1 MRARPQPTRMRIL
14 LVEDEHALG
23 TWLAKVLERTGIVVE
38 WVDNARMALA
48 AARPGA
54 HDVIVLDL
62 GLPDR
67 DGQELLRE
75 LRERDSRTPA
85 LVLTA
90 RHSVDDKVLA
100 FHGGADDFLAKPF
113 ELAELEVRL
122 HALVRR
128 ARGAEAPRHAC
139 GPLSYDL
146 GTKAFV
152 LAGSALPLSPR
163 ECAVLRVLIEHAREP
178 MSKQQILERVVSD
191 EKDIQPEAVE
201 VIVHRL
207 RKRLEGS
214 GVRIATF
221 RGLGY
226 ALEEA

>member
-1 MRARPQPTRMRIL
+1 MRIL
-14 LVEDEHALG
+14 LVEDEHTLG
-23 TWLAKVLERTGIVVE
+23 TWLAKVLERGGIIVE

-48 AARPGA
+48 AARAGA

-67 DGQELLRE
+67 DGQDLLRE
-75 LRERDSRTPA
+75 LRDRDTRTPT

-90 RHSVDDKVLA
+90 RHSVDEKVRA
-100 FHGGADDFLAKPF
+100 FHAGADDFLAKPF
-113 ELAELEVRL
+113 ELAELEARL
-122 HALVRR
+122 HALLRR
-128 ARGAEAPRHAC
+128 ARGAEAARLAC
-139 GPLSYDL
+139 GALAYDL
-146 GTKAFV
+146 ATRTFV
-152 LAGSALPLSPR
+152 LGGAMLALSPR
-163 ECAVLRVLIEHAREP
+163 ERAVLRVLIEHAGEP
-178 MSKQQILERVVSD
+178 MAKQQILERVVSD

-207 RKRLEGS
+207 RKRLDGS

-226 ALEEA
+226 ALEET